1 MEQGGQKIVV
11 ISVGGSLIVP
21 LGGDGTPDARFLKA
35 FRSFIERGVSQS
47 RRFICIAGGGRTAR
61 KYHEAIHSITHI
73 DNEDLD
79 WIGIHATR
87 LNGQLLKIVLKDF
100 ADDFLVTNP
109 EELPDTDKPVIVGSG
124 YKPGSSTDLRAVQI
138 AAKLGARR
146 VINLS
151 NIDYAYTADPNQNP
165 KAEKIET
172 MGWNQF
178 LELIP
183 KEWSPNIS
191 APFDPVA
198 SREAQKLGIEVVI
211 INGNKLEEV
220 EKYLNGE
227 SFIGSV
233 IR

>member
-1 MEQGGQKIVV
+1 MAHTDTVV

-21 LGGDGTPDARFLKA
+21 SKGDGTPDQAFLTRLRDFVAENVAVGRKL
-35 FRSFIERGVSQS
+35 VL
-47 RRFICIAGGGRTAR
+47 IAGGGKTAR
-61 KYHEAIHSITHI
+61 MYHKGI
-73 DNEDLD
+73 DGLPNVDDADLD

-87 LNGQLLKIVLKDF
+87 LNGQLLKIVLKEF

-109 EELPDTDKPVIVGSG
+109 DELPDTDKPVIVGSG

-138 AAKLGARR
+138 AHKLGAKR

-151 NIDYAYTADPNQNP
+151 NIDYAYTADPNTDPNAQ
-165 KAEKIET
+165 KIEE
-172 MGWNQF
+172 MPWNDF
-178 LELIP
+178 LKLIP
-183 KEWSPNIS
+183 EEWSPNIS

-198 SREAQKLGIEVVI
+198 SREAQKQGVEVAI
-211 INGNKLEEV
+211 INGEKLEEV
-220 EKYLNGE
+220 EKYLKGE

>member
-1 MEQGGQKIVV
+1 MGSDTIV

-21 LGGDGTPDARFLKA
+21 GKSDGTPDAVFLKA
-35 FRSFIERGVSQS
+35 FRSFIEKGVAQGN
-47 RRFICIAGGGRTAR
+47 RFVCIAGGGRTTRTYQEPLKEFA
-61 KYHEAIHSITHI
+61 HIT
-73 DNEDLD
+73 DEDLD

-87 LNGQLLKIVLKDF
+87 LNGQLLKIALKDY

-109 EELPDTDKPVIVGSG
+109 DELPKTDKPVIVGSG

-138 AAKLGARR
+138 AKNLGATK
-146 VINLS
+146 VVNLS
-151 NIDYAYTADPNQNP
+151 NIDYAYTADPSEDKNA
-165 KAEKIET
+165 KKIKT
-172 MGWNQF
+172 MTWDEF
-178 LELIP
+178 LALIP
-183 KEWSPNIS
+183 SEWTPGLS

-198 SREAQKLGIEVVI
+198 SREAKASDIEVAI

-227 SFIGSV
+227 EFIGSV